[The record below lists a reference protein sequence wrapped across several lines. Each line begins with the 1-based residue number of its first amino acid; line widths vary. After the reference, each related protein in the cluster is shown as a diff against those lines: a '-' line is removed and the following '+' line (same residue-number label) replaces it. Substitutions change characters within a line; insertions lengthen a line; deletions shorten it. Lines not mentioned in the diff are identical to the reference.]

1 MNVMEDCVNH
11 CEELSLLSD
20 MRSRGRN
27 EKREK
32 RDAKAY
38 EDCSDLIQSGILQKL
53 TVKELDKYMDH
64 YQLPR
69 NYLSKKGKF
78 GIILHHYYRATGEE
92 HHETN
97 ESSVDFIDNE
107 EVFKKSK

>member
-1 MNVMEDCVNH
+1 MSMNVMEDCVNH

-53 TVKELDKYMDH
+53 TVKYITGQVH
-64 YQLPR
+64 GP
-69 NYLSKKGKF
+69 LST
-78 GIILHHYYRATGEE
+78 AT
-92 HHETN
+92 
-97 ESSVDFIDNE
+97 
-107 EVFKKSK
+107 